1 MQTIKNRSRRNR
13 RLFSFQEDDL
23 HLADIHRNFFTEN
36 FVHIDAGILSM
47 QVLHFVVL
55 FSVLFF
61 VVAKLTLWL
70 PNFTDELNDVQ
81 ISGLK
86 RLLQCIFL
94 RESFLVGLVLLN
106 KFLIYNRG

>member
-1 MQTIKNRSRRNR
+1 M
-13 RLFSFQEDDL
+13 FSFQEDDL

-47 QVLHFVVL
+47 QELNSVVL

-70 PNFTDELNDVQ
+70 PNLTDELNDVQ
-81 ISGLK
+81 ISGPK
-86 RLLQCIFL
+86 RLLQYIFL

>member
-1 MQTIKNRSRRNR
+1 
-13 RLFSFQEDDL
+13 
-23 HLADIHRNFFTEN
+23 
-36 FVHIDAGILSM
+36 M
-47 QVLHFVVL
+47 QVLNSVVL

-70 PNFTDELNDVQ
+70 PNLTDELNDVQ
-81 ISGLK
+81 ISGPK
-86 RLLQCIFL
+86 RLLQYIFL

>member
-1 MQTIKNRSRRNR
+1 M
-13 RLFSFQEDDL
+13 FSFQEDDL

-47 QVLHFVVL
+47 QVLNSVVL

-61 VVAKLTLWL
+61 VVAKLILWL
-70 PNFTDELNDVQ
+70 PNLTDELNDVQ
-81 ISGLK
+81 ISGPK
-86 RLLQCIFL
+86 RLLQYIFL

>member
-1 MQTIKNRSRRNR
+1 M
-13 RLFSFQEDDL
+13 FSFQEDDL

-47 QVLHFVVL
+47 QELNLVVL

-70 PNFTDELNDVQ
+70 PNLTDELNDVQ
-81 ISGLK
+81 ISGPK
-86 RLLQCIFL
+86 RLLQYIFL

>member
-1 MQTIKNRSRRNR
+1 MQELN
-13 RLFSFQEDDL
+13 L
-23 HLADIHRNFFTEN
+23 
-36 FVHIDAGILSM
+36 
-47 QVLHFVVL
+47 VVL
-55 FSVLFF
+55 FSVLVF

-86 RLLQCIFL
+86 RLLPYIFL

>member
-1 MQTIKNRSRRNR
+1 M
-13 RLFSFQEDDL
+13 FSFQEDDL

-47 QVLHFVVL
+47 QVLNSVVL

-81 ISGLK
+81 ISGPE
-86 RLLQCIFL
+86 RLLPYIFL
-94 RESFLVGLVLLN
+94 RESF
-106 KFLIYNRG
+106 FSWPCPTQ